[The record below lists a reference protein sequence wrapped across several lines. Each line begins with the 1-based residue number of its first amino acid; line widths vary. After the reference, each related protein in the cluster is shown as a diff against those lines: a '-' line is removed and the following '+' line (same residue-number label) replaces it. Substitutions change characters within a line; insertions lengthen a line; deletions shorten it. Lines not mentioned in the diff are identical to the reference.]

1 MKVDSHTV
9 AAITGAG
16 SGIGRALAVLLAGR
30 GVSLALAD
38 LNIEALE
45 ATRVLCGH
53 AAVSTHALDVSNKVQ
68 VAEFAE
74 AVRLEHGGVHLLI
87 NNAGVALGGRFE
99 DYSLEDLEWLMGIN
113 FWGVVY
119 GCFYFLPLL
128 EREAQAH
135 IVNVSSIFGILAPP
149 EQTAYCASKFAVRGF
164 SESLRHEL
172 EGSSVSLSVVHPGG
186 IRTAIARS
194 ARVGSRTQRSP
205 LELEQATVNF
215 EQNLVT
221 SAMDAARTILE
232 GIEKGAPRILIGRD
246 ARDADVVGRLFP
258 ATYWKLLKSRIK
270 S

>member
-1 MKVDSHTV
+1 MKVDAHTV

-30 GVSLALAD
+30 GVTLALAD
-38 LNIEALE
+38 LNSDSLE

-53 AAVSTHALDVSNKVQ
+53 AAVSTHVLDVSSKVQ
-68 VAEFAE
+68 VADFAE
-74 AVRLEHGGVHLLI
+74 SVRLEHGGVSLLV

-99 DYSLEDLEWLMGIN
+99 DYSLGDIEWLMNIN

-119 GCFYFLPLL
+119 GCYSFLPLL
-128 EREAQAH
+128 EGQSQAH
-135 IVNVSSIFGILAPP
+135 IVNVSSIFGLLAPP

-172 EGSSVSLSVVHPGG
+172 ENGPVGLSVVHPGG

-194 ARVGSRTQRSP
+194 ARVGSRAKRSP
-205 LELEQATVNF
+205 LELEQATLNF

-221 SAMDAARTILE
+221 SPMDAAQSILE
-232 GIEKGAPRILIGRD
+232 GIEKNAPRILIGRD

-258 ATYWKLLKSRIK
+258 GTYWKLLKSRIK
-270 S
+270 T

>member
-1 MKVDSHTV
+1 MKVDAHTV
-9 AAITGAG
+9 AVLTGAG

-30 GVSLALAD
+30 GATLALAD
-38 LNIEALE
+38 LNYEALE

-53 AAVSTHALDVSNKVQ
+53 AAVSTHALDVSDKRQ
-68 VAEFAE
+68 VADFAE
-74 AVRLEHGGVHLLI
+74 AVRLEHGGVHLLV

-99 DYSLEDLEWLMGIN
+99 DYSLEDIEWLMGIN

-119 GCFYFLPLL
+119 GCYSFLPLL
-128 EREAQAH
+128 ERQVQAH

-172 EGSSVSLSVVHPGG
+172 ENGPVGLSVVHPGG
-186 IRTAIARS
+186 VRTAIARS
-194 ARVGSRTQRSP
+194 ARTGSRAGRSP
-205 LELEQATVNF
+205 LELERATQSF

-221 SAMDAARTILE
+221 SPMDAAQTILE
-232 GIEKGAPRILIGRD
+232 GIERNAPRILIGRD
-246 ARDADVVGRLFP
+246 ARNADVVGRLFP
-258 ATYWKLLKSRIK
+258 ATYWRLLKSQIK

>member
-1 MKVDSHTV
+1 MKVDAHTIAV
-9 AAITGAG
+9 ITGAG

-30 GVSLALAD
+30 GATLALAD
-38 LNIEALE
+38 LNPDSLE

-53 AAVSTHALDVSNKVQ
+53 ATVSTHALDVSSKVQ
-68 VAEFAE
+68 VADLADS
-74 AVRLEHGGVHLLI
+74 VQLEHGGVSLLV

-99 DYSLEDLEWLMGIN
+99 DYSLGDIEWLMNIN

-119 GCFYFLPLL
+119 GCYSFLPLL
-128 EREAQAH
+128 EGQSQAH

-172 EGSSVSLSVVHPGG
+172 EGSTVGLSVVHPGG

-194 ARVGSRTQRSP
+194 ARVGSRARRSP
-205 LELEQATVNF
+205 LELDQALQNF

-221 SAMDAARTILE
+221 SPMDAAHTILE
-232 GIEKGAPRILIGRD
+232 GIEKNAPRILIGRD
-246 ARDADVVGRLFP
+246 ARDADLIGRLFP

-270 S
+270 T

>member
-1 MKVDSHTV
+1 MKVDAHTTAV
-9 AAITGAG
+9 ITGAG

-30 GVSLALAD
+30 GATLALAD
-38 LNIEALE
+38 LNPDSLE

-53 AAVSTHALDVSNKVQ
+53 ATVSTHALDVSDKGQ
-68 VAEFAE
+68 VADFAE
-74 AVRLEHGGVHLLI
+74 AVRLEHSGVSLLV

-99 DYSLEDLEWLMGIN
+99 DYSLEDIEWLMGVN
-113 FWGVVY
+113 FWGMVY
-119 GCFYFLPLL
+119 GCYNFLPML
-128 EREAQAH
+128 EQQTQAH
-135 IVNVSSIFGILAPP
+135 IVNVSSIFGLLAPP

-172 EGSSVSLSVVHPGG
+172 EGGPVNLSVVHPGG

-194 ARVGSRTQRSP
+194 ARVGSRAKRSP
-205 LELEQATVNF
+205 LELEQAMQNF

-221 SAMDAARTILE
+221 SPMDAARTILE
-232 GIEKGAPRILIGRD
+232 GIEKNAPRILIGRD

-270 S
+270 T